1 MRMNNKTKFDELLKR
16 LKEAEQAFEQEV
28 DELFTEKRQQF
39 NYKLQRGKVVFER
52 SIRKLQHQQRTGVW
66 RYLSK
71 APLGFILSAPVIY
84 GMLIPMVFLDLSI
97 TVYQHI
103 CFRIY
108 GVPRVKRGDYLYIDR
123 YYLPYLNIIEKINC
137 VYCGYGNGLI
147 EYAREV
153 VARTEQFWCPI
164 KHARRTLD
172 PHRRS
177 NKFFDYGD
185 AEAWRK
191 DLAKIRKDW
200 DSDTT
205 S

>member
-1 MRMNNKTKFDELLKR
+1 MNNKTKLDELLER

-28 DELFTEKRQQF
+28 DKVFTKKREQF
-39 NYKLQRGKVVFER
+39 NYKLQRGKIVFER
-52 SIRKLQHQQRTGVW
+52 SIRRLQHKQRTGVW
-66 RYLSK
+66 RYLSR

-84 GMLIPMVFLDLSI
+84 GILIPLAFLDLSV

-123 YYLPYLNIIEKINC
+123 YYLPYLNLIEKINC
-137 VYCGYGNGLI
+137 IYCGYGNGLI
-147 EYAREV
+147 EYSREI

-172 PHRRS
+172 PHRHS
-177 NKFFDYGD
+177 KKFFDYGD
-185 AEAWRK
+185 AEAWQK
-191 DLAKIRKDW
+191 ELKKIRKDW
-200 DSDTT
+200 DSDTAP
-205 S
+205 